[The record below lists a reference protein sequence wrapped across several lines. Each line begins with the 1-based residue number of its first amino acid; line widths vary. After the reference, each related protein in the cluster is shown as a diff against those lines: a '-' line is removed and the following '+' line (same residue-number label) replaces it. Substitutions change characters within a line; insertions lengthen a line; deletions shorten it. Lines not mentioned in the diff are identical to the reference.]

1 MRAAVIAGPG
11 QSEVEH
17 RTIPEPGPGEVR
29 IRLEGC
35 GVCGSSLPLWEG
47 RPWFQYP
54 SEPGSPGHEG
64 WGVVDATGPNV
75 SGIQVGDRVAALSY
89 RAYAEYDIAA
99 ATAVVPLP
107 ENLAGR
113 FFPGEPLGCAVNIF
127 RRADIQAGQT
137 VVIIGIGFLGALL
150 TRLATRAGARVIA
163 ISRRPFALELAL
175 ELGADIAMPLDDHS
189 KIVSQVQKLT
199 GGEGAERVI
208 EAVGSQWPLDLATD
222 LTRVRGRLVIAG
234 YHQDGPRQVNMQLWN
249 WRGLD
254 VINAH
259 ERDPEVYV
267 QGIRGAV
274 EAVSSGLLN
283 PARLY
288 THTFPLDRLDQ
299 AFEIMRERPDGFLKA
314 LVLT

>member
-1 MRAAVIAGPG
+1 MRAAVIAGPR
-11 QSEVEH
+11 QTEIEH
-17 RTIPEPGPGEVR
+17 RTIPEPGSGEVR

-47 RPWFQYP
+47 RSWFQYP
-54 SEPGSPGHEG
+54 AAAGSPGHEG
-64 WGVVDATGPNV
+64 WGVVDAIGPGV
-75 SGIQVGDRVAALSY
+75 SGVQPGYRVAALSY
-89 RAYAEYDIAA
+89 RAYAEYDIALA
-99 ATAVVPLP
+99 SAVVPLP
-107 ENLAGR
+107 DNLAGK

-127 RRADIQAGQT
+127 RRSDIQAGQT

-163 ISRRPFALELAL
+163 ISRRPFALELAR
-175 ELGADIAMPLDDHS
+175 ELGADITMPLDDHD
-189 KIVSQVQKLT
+189 KIVGQVQKLT
-199 GGEGAERVI
+199 DGDGAECVI

-222 LTRVRGRLVIAG
+222 LTRIRGRLVIAG

-259 ERDPEVYV
+259 ERDPNVYV
-267 QGIRGAV
+267 EGIRGAV
-274 EAVSSGLLN
+274 EAVSSGILN

-288 THTFPLDRLDQ
+288 THTFPLDELDQ
-299 AFEIMRERPDGFLKA
+299 AFEVMRERPDGFLKA